1 MARKAIVDRN
11 TVLQLLKE
19 GKTSQTSPLNLVLA
33 GRQLTCIAKNLSAP
47 AFYRP
52 QVLLPYR

>member
-19 GKTSQTSPLNLVLA
+19 GKTSQNYCNPIWCQPA
-33 GRQLTCIAKNLSAP
+33 GD
-47 AFYRP
+47 
-52 QVLLPYR
+52 